1 VADRN
6 ITISGAE
13 FTIPQPFAAGHVC
26 SEGDAKALNQTFAEA
41 IRNNLASRVKKGEA
55 GQADVTEYANAFVFT
70 IASAA
75 SAAKLTPVEREAR
88 NLARN
93 AIKASLD
100 GQGRKIG
107 DVDKDKLEA
116 AISTIAQRED
126 IVKQAKKIV
135 EQRSKA
141 TIDLSD
147 LDLGGGD
154 ETSEAEAAADE
165 GEAEGAEAA

>member
-1 VADRN
+1 MADRN
-6 ITISGAE
+6 ITISGSE

-26 SEGDAKALNQTFAEA
+26 SEGDAKALNQTYAEA
-41 IRNNLASRVKKGEA
+41 IRNNMAAKVKKGEA
-55 GQADVTEYANAFVFT
+55 GQAEVSEYANTFVFT
-70 IASAA
+70 IASA
-75 SAAKLTPVEREAR
+75 STAAKLTPVEREAR

-93 AIKASLD
+93 AIKAKLD
-100 GQGRKIG
+100 SEGRKIG

-116 AISTIAQRED
+116 AIDTIAQRED

-154 ETSEAEAAADE
+154 TATEAEAAEAE
-165 GEAEGAEAA
+165 GEAEAA